1 MGDTMTQRVVPLV
14 LIVDDVPANI
24 HTLSVLLKDICQI
37 KIANNG
43 ETALEV
49 ARQSM
54 PDLIL
59 LDVLMPGLDGIA
71 TCKLLKENPS
81 TYPIPVIFITGKDS
95 AEDEAIGFEVGAVDY
110 IVKPFNPTV
119 VRARVKTH
127 LKLQQLTNSLLDE
140 VDKQVRQKT
149 EVQKKLAEQEILIHQ
164 QSKLAAMGEMIGAI
178 AHQWRQPL
186 NALNMNIQNLEDD
199 FEDGLIDEPFIQAFI
214 EKNRKTIVFMS
225 KTIDD
230 FRNFFRTDKEKQSF
244 SLLNAVHETI
254 ALQEAQFKSHAID
267 VEIEGEDISLFSL
280 KGEFQQTVLNLINNA
295 KDALVES
302 GRCDKKIT
310 IQLLGDALA
319 VEDNAGGIPEEILE
333 RIFEPYFTTK
343 EQGNG
348 TGIGL
353 YMSKLIIEKN
363 MGGILSVENRS
374 EGARFLIQFHPQSIL
389 KELQIIA

>member
-1 MGDTMTQRVVPLV
+1 MTQRVVPLV

-24 HTLSVLLKDICQI
+24 HTLSMLLKDMCQI

-43 ETALEV
+43 ESALEI
-49 ARQSM
+49 AKQSA

-59 LDVLMPGLDGIA
+59 LDILMPGWDGIA
-71 TCKLLKENPS
+71 TCKRLKENPNTS
-81 TYPIPVIFITGKDS
+81 TIPVIFITAKDS

-127 LKLQQLTNSLLDE
+127 LKLQQLTNCLLDE
-140 VDKQVRQKT
+140 VEKQVRQKT
-149 EVQKKLAEQEILIHQ
+149 EVQKKLAEQEILLHQ

-199 FEDGLIDEPFIQAFI
+199 FEDGLIDESFIQAFI

-244 SLLNAVHETI
+244 SLLNAVNETI

-267 VEIEGEDISLFSL
+267 VEILGEDISLFSL
-280 KGEFQQTVLNLINNA
+280 KGELQQTILNLINNA
-295 KDALVES
+295 KDALIES
-302 GRCDKKIT
+302 GRCDKKII

-319 VEDNAGGIPEEILE
+319 VEDNAGGIPEEIME

-343 EQGNG
+343 EQGKG

-363 MGGILSVENRS
+363 MEGTLSVENTLQ
-374 EGARFLIQFHPQSIL
+374 GARFLIQFNSQSIL

>member
-1 MGDTMTQRVVPLV
+1 MTQRVVPLV

-24 HTLSVLLKDICQI
+24 HTLSMLLKDMCQI

-43 ETALEV
+43 ESALEI
-49 ARQSM
+49 AKQSL

-59 LDVLMPGLDGIA
+59 LDILMPGLDGIT
-71 TCKLLKENPS
+71 TCKRLKERPKTS
-81 TYPIPVIFITGKDS
+81 TIPVIFITAKDS

-127 LKLQQLTNSLLDE
+127 LKLQQLTNCLLDE

-149 EVQKKLAEQEILIHQ
+149 EVQKKLAEQEILLHQ

-254 ALQEAQFKSHAID
+254 ALQEAQFKNHAID

-280 KGEFQQTVLNLINNA
+280 KGEFQQTILNLINNA

-343 EQGNG
+343 EQGKG

>member
-343 EQGNG
+343 EQGKG

>member
-1 MGDTMTQRVVPLV
+1 MTQRVVPLV

-254 ALQEAQFKSHAID
+254 ALQEAQFKNHAID

>member
-1 MGDTMTQRVVPLV
+1 M
-14 LIVDDVPANI
+14 
-24 HTLSVLLKDICQI
+24 
-37 KIANNG
+37 
-43 ETALEV
+43 
-49 ARQSM
+49 
-54 PDLIL
+54 
-59 LDVLMPGLDGIA
+59 
-71 TCKLLKENPS
+71 KENPS

-230 FRNFFRTDKEKQSF
+230 FRNFFRTNKEKQSF

-254 ALQEAQFKSHAID
+254 ALQEAQFKNHAID

-343 EQGNG
+343 EQGKG

>member
-127 LKLQQLTNSLLDE
+127 LKLQQLTNCLLDE

-254 ALQEAQFKSHAID
+254 ALQEAQFKNHAID

-280 KGEFQQTVLNLINNA
+280 KGEFQQTLLNLINNA